1 MNDDFQILIN
11 TPDQLKIH
19 SPVTFGVFTLLLMLV
34 VTPFI
39 VLYIRHAARLS
50 ALQKATLIGAMC
62 LSIGIP
68 ILTSIWSHT
77 VTFSRT
83 SNDVMIV
90 DRFAGATY
98 ETRHYPL
105 SDVREAIVQYARPG
119 GRVALVMKSGLDIQ
133 PLGKAYNSNSMEYKA
148 ISLINDFVAS
158 RDNGQS
164 GQGSPELSPHLQELK
179 REIEETERKNA
190 EAIQKTDAQKAAAK
204 KQ

>member
-1 MNDDFQILIN
+1 MNDDFQVLIN

-39 VLYIRHAARLS
+39 VLYIRHAAR
-50 ALQKATLIGAMC
+50 ATTFQKAMLIGAMC

-68 ILTSIWSHT
+68 ILISVWSHT

-98 ETRHYPL
+98 ETRHYRL
-105 SDVREAIVQYARPG
+105 SDVHEAIVQYARPG

-148 ISLINDFVAS
+148 IDLINEFVAS
-158 RDNGQS
+158 RDSGQS

-179 REIEETERKNA
+179 REIEETQRKNA
-190 EAIQKTDAQKAAAK
+190 EEIQKADAQKATAK